1 MGVPDLLLEGKVA
14 IVTGSSKGIGK
25 KLAEGFTDAGASV
38 VLAART
44 ASELETTVTE
54 ITSRGGKSVAVPTD
68 VTDGTQISQMVEKAL
83 ESFGRIDI
91 LVNVAGGAGKD
102 AFIPLLDMEEDK
114 WDSVVDLNLKSVYL
128 CCRAVGRV
136 MVEQKSGSIINFSSG
151 AGTRPVVGE
160 THYGAA
166 KAGVNHFTRVLATEW
181 GRYNIRV
188 NAISPGL
195 IATQSAREWVSSDL
209 FEKFAKAI
217 PLGRAGQPED
227 ILGVALFLASEASAF
242 VSGVIIP
249 VGGGPE

>member
-1 MGVPDLLLEGKVA
+1 
-14 IVTGSSKGIGK
+14 
-25 KLAEGFTDAGASV
+25 
-38 VLAART
+38 LAARSV
-44 ASELETTVTE
+44 SELEATVIE
-54 ITSRGGKSVAVPTD
+54 ITNQGGKAIAVPTD
-68 VTDGTQISQMVEKAL
+68 VTNGEHVSQMVQKTVET
-83 ESFGRIDI
+83 FGRIDVLI
-91 LVNVAGGAGKD
+91 NVAGGAGRD
-102 AFIPLLDMEEDK
+102 AFIPLLEMEEEK

-128 CCRAVGRV
+128 CSRAVGRV

-195 IATQSAREWVSSDL
+195 IATQSAQEWVSSDL

-227 ILGVALFLASEASAF
+227 ILGAALFLTSDASAF

>member
-1 MGVPDLLLEGKVA
+1 MDIPDLSLEGKVA
-14 IVTGSSKGIGK
+14 IVTGSSQGIGNT
-25 KLAEGFTDAGASV
+25 LARGFAVAGASV
-38 VLAART
+38 VLAARS
-44 ASELETTVTE
+44 ASKLETTAKDIV
-54 ITSRGGKSVAVPTD
+54 SQGGKALAVPTD
-68 VTDGTQISQMVEKAL
+68 VTDSAQVSRMVGKAL
-83 ESFGRIDI
+83 ESFGRIDV
-91 LVNVAGGAGKD
+91 LVNVAGGAGRD
-102 AFIPLLDMEEDK
+102 AFIPLLEMEEDK
-114 WDSVVDLNLKSVYL
+114 WDSVINLNLKSVYL

-136 MVEQKSGSIINFSSG
+136 MAEQKSGSIINFGSG

-166 KAGVNHFTRVLATEW
+166 KAGVNHFTRVLAAEW
-181 GRYNIRV
+181 GWYNIRV

-195 IATQSAREWVSSDL
+195 IATESARAWVSSDL

-227 ILGVALFLASEASAF
+227 ILGVALFLASEASGF